1 MNFIKENDR
10 IENPLARQQSHEAS
24 REAHHEFR
32 AHVGRSHYERNQQD
46 DDEEK
51 GDSSVLAL
59 TSEGDMGDLSGG
71 GGFKKKKKVENPYD
85 FSPTHKDL
93 SQITK
98 PVKQSK
104 GKKQRRGIMGESKKQ
119 DSVPRFD
126 KKGRTVDDGRSTSKL
141 QSLLSSEWDSFD
153 MANPQSRQDKS
164 SSSQKQ
170 QKKRKKR
177 SEGLS
182 SSPKK
187 QDKKKKQTSKSSKSP
202 RKRTSPSS
210 SSSKSSK
217 SEEKK
222 KETKGETQ
230 SSKKSSPSSKSS
242 KTEQQSSQQQQQQ
255 QQSKKGGRGI
265 LRQESDF
272 KQDHTHESL
281 VRMKSSEGKTW
292 EL

>member
-59 TSEGDMGDLSGG
+59 TSEGDMGDLSGS
-71 GGFKKKKKVENPYD
+71 GGFKKKKVENPYD
-85 FSPTHKDL
+85 FSPTHKDF

-104 GKKQRRGIMGESKKQ
+104 GNKQRRGIMGESKKQ
-119 DSVPRFD
+119 ESVPRFD

-153 MANPQSRQDKS
+153 LANPQSRQDKS

-170 QKKRKKR
+170 QKKNKKR

-187 QDKKKKQTSKSSKSP
+187 QDKKKKKHTSKSSKSP
-202 RKRTSPSS
+202 RKRSSPSSS

-222 KETKGETQ
+222 KETKEDSQ
-230 SSKKSSPSSKSS
+230 SSKKSSS
-242 KTEQQSSQQQQQQ
+242 Q
-255 QQSKKGGRGI
+255 QQSKKEGRGI